1 MNATPTPKQRIG
13 AFLAGKPVDRPPCV
27 PLVLNHAARVL
38 GVKVRDYATDGQV
51 MGRAHVAAYR
61 RYGQDLI
68 TIFTDTAILAEAMGT
83 ELYFPEDDAARVK
96 RPAVAEPGDADRLRP
111 VDARRAGRLPVLLEA
126 VRHCVREVGDEV
138 FVACCYPAPFTVAA
152 TLRGTAALAR
162 DLYKNPAL
170 ADALLARSLAL
181 VEDFA
186 EAVAEAGG
194 IPALVDPV
202 ASGSV
207 ISRATFERFALPGIR
222 QGLAK
227 IRSLGM
233 PPILHICGRTSTL
246 IDLMADS
253 GAAVLSVDQIDLAE
267 AKAKVGGRVCL
278 MGNIRPAE
286 TLLGGTPDDVRR
298 EARQCLADAGD
309 SPGGFILAS
318 GCEVPIETPA
328 ANMMALMEVT
338 RKHDE

>member
-1 MNATPTPKQRIG
+1 LNATQTPKQRIG

-38 GVKVRDYATDGQV
+38 GVKVRDYATDGRV

-83 ELYFPEDDAARVK
+83 QLHFPEDDVARVE

-162 DLYKNPAL
+162 DLYKNPSL

-222 QGLAK
+222 RGMAK

-233 PPILHICGRTSTL
+233 PPILHICGRTATV

-278 MGNIRPAE
+278 MGNVRPAE

-298 EARQCLADAGD
+298 EARRCLADAGD

-318 GCEVPIETPA
+318 GCEVPLETPA